1 MNPDTAIRSYPEH
14 VPPELYWDRDIDE
27 FVAEFV
33 DPYEAAAR
41 LHEGPD
47 IIWAKGGY
55 RGVGGWLLTRY
66 DDIEAAYLDSEHFSV
81 RDHFYSVFSEVL
93 GVPWVFTPQAID
105 PPRHMGFRQVVQPF
119 FQPAA
124 VRRMENNVREIC
136 RSLIADLKGRKSFD
150 YIEDFGRFFPTNIFL
165 DLLDLPR
172 ENLGQFLEW
181 EATMIRGETNEIRRG
196 AMRAIVDY
204 LEDRVEERRHNPG
217 DDIISRVIS
226 AKVNGQPMEHDDVMG
241 MVSLLYA
248 AGLDTVLGS
257 LGWHMYRLASEPH
270 LQDEIRNNPSNIMNV
285 VDELCRAY
293 GVVRNRRTV
302 TKDFEFRGVK
312 MKAGDWVNLPT
323 MLGSRDAR
331 KYPDPNKI
339 DFNRKDRGM
348 TFGGGIHYCLGIHL
362 ARLEMKVV
370 LEEVLA
376 AFPNIRIAPGK
387 EVTWHTVGVWGV
399 DSLPLVWGDE

>member
-1 MNPDTAIRSYPEH
+1 MSTETAAKRFPDH
-14 VPPELYWDRDIDE
+14 VPADLIWDRDIDD
-27 FVAEFV
+27 FVAQFA
-33 DPYEAAAR
+33 DPYDAAPH

-47 IIWAKGGY
+47 IVWVAGGY
-55 RGVGGWLLTRY
+55 RGVGGWLLTRHE
-66 DDIEAAYLDSEHFSV
+66 DIEAVYLDSENFRA

-105 PPRHMGFRQVVQPF
+105 PPRHLGFRQVVQPF
-119 FQPAA
+119 FQPGA
-124 VRRMENNVREIC
+124 VKRMEATIREIC

-150 YIEDFGRFFPTNIFL
+150 YIEDFARFFPTQIFL

-172 ENLGQFLEW
+172 DNLQQFLDW
-181 EATMIRGETNEIRRG
+181 EVTMIRGETNEIRRG

-204 LEDRVEERRHNPG
+204 LEERVAERRANPG
-217 DDIISRVIS
+217 TDLISRVLA
-226 AKVNGQPMEHDDVMG
+226 AKVDGEPMTHDDVMG
-241 MVSLLYA
+241 MCSLLYA

-257 LGWHMYRLASEPH
+257 LGWHMYRLAIEPE
-270 LQDEIRNNPSNIMNV
+270 LQDRIRNDPARIMDV

-302 TKDFEFRGVK
+302 VRDMEFKGVK

-323 MLGSRDAR
+323 MLAGRDGR
-331 KYPDPNKI
+331 KYPNPDTI
-339 DFNRKDRGM
+339 DFTRKDRGM

-362 ARLEMKVV
+362 ARMEMKIV

-376 AFPNIRIAPGK
+376 AFPNIRMQPGK
-387 EVTWHTVGVWGV
+387 QMTYHTVGVWGV
-399 DSLPLVWGDE
+399 DSLPIEWG